1 MNANYTE
8 VQQKIVEAAR
18 DLFVKKGLKGTTVRD
33 IAVAAGTNVA
43 MVNYYFRTKENLFEK
58 ILEEAFKT
66 LAEKVFSL
74 IDSDLNFFDLI
85 RKWVY
90 SYYEILSEHS
100 YLPIF
105 VLSELSHN
113 PERLK
118 EKFKLQNPYQVY
130 AKFAIRINEEEKK
143 GTINPMSIPDFLLN
157 VISLSI
163 FPFISAPLAT
173 QLLNFSE
180 EDYKKML
187 FQHREYVADF
197 IINAIKK

>member
-1 MNANYTE
+1 MNENYTE

-33 IAVAAGTNVA
+33 IAAAAGTNVA
-43 MVNYYFRTKENLFEK
+43 MVNYYFRTKENLFDK

-66 LAEKVFSL
+66 LAEKVFTL
-74 IDSDLNFFDLI
+74 VDSDLPFFDLI

-90 SYYEILSEHS
+90 SYYETLSEHS

-118 EKFKLQNPYQVY
+118 EKFKLQNPYQVF
-130 AKFAIRINEEEKK
+130 AKLAIRISEEEKK
-143 GTINPMSIPDFLLN
+143 GTISPMPIPDFFLN
-157 VISLSI
+157 LISLSI
-163 FPFISAPLAT
+163 FPFLSVPLVT
-173 QLLNFSE
+173 QVLNLSE
-180 EDYKKML
+180 EDYRKMV